1 MAIFSYLSSMVSAVE
16 FLIALG
22 SIVGLLG
29 LLLGLIFL
37 IWGSQRMRDKMVG
50 VIIIS
55 IILLAICGLNTGII
69 YFRVFR

>member
-22 SIVGLLG
+22 SVIGLLG
-29 LLLGLIFL
+29 LLVGLIFL
-37 IWGSQRMRDKMVG
+37 IWGSPRMRGKMVG

-55 IILLAICGLNTGII
+55 IILLALCGVNTGMK
-69 YFRVFR
+69 YFRVYR